1 MVRVPSNK
9 SKEGGVKAV
18 VRLYYEIQGDRVV
31 LKNKK
36 CPRCG
41 SVMAHHM
48 KPVERWHCGKCN
60 YTEFVGSKTG
70 TKK

>member
-1 MVRVPSNK
+1 MAKGKDS
-9 SKEGGVKAV
+9 SAVKAV
-18 VRLYYEIQGDRVV
+18 VRTYYEVSGEQVK

-48 KPVERWHCGKCN
+48 KPRERWACGKCGM
-60 YTEFVGSKTG
+60 TEYLD
-70 TKK
+70 KKAK

>member
-1 MVRVPSNK
+1 M
-9 SKEGGVKAV
+9 SKGKTTIVS
-18 VRLYYEIQGDRVV
+18 YYEISSKGVK

-48 KPVERWHCGKCN
+48 KPVERWTCGKCY
-60 YTEFVGSKTG
+60 YTEFIG
-70 TKK
+70 KKGR

>member
-1 MVRVPSNK
+1 MAK
-9 SKEGGVKAV
+9 GEEKASA
-18 VRLYYEIQGDRVV
+18 RLYYDTSGEKIK

-48 KPVERWHCGKCN
+48 KPKERWACGKCG
-60 YTEFVGSKTG
+60 YTEFVVGKAKS
-70 TKK
+70 